1 MSTPRQAKSP
11 PPDYTQ
17 SPVRLFVQERWK
29 QNIWKAVAFASLIFS
44 GWLVLAHTEE
54 QNKLG
59 YAFVAGE
66 DGTVTFGKLRG
77 LSAQSGVY
85 RRFLR
90 NVIQARFT
98 LTPDGLAD
106 PEAAEAIFSGAAKE
120 DLRAGLAQWSR
131 RGAKAANLYG
141 IPFLKRIEPLSPNGE
156 NPLFRVTGFVLV
168 SGVSAGLAIRE
179 EEPYAMVL
187 EMAPNPKLDR
197 DEMVDAPFVVVR
209 TWTAFGK
216 EAVRKAMTERAG
228 Q

>member
-1 MSTPRQAKSP
+1 
-11 PPDYTQ
+11 
-17 SPVRLFVQERWK
+17 
-29 QNIWKAVAFASLIFS
+29 
-44 GWLVLAHTEE
+44 
-54 QNKLG
+54 
-59 YAFVAGE
+59 
-66 DGTVTFGKLRG
+66 
-77 LSAQSGVY
+77 
-85 RRFLR
+85 
-90 NVIQARFT
+90 
-98 LTPDGLAD
+98 
-106 PEAAEAIFSGAAKE
+106 
-120 DLRAGLAQWSR
+120 
-131 RGAKAANLYG
+131 
-141 IPFLKRIEPLSPNGE
+141 LKRIEPLNPNGE